1 MPTVI
6 ENIQGSAQIRAAFQ
20 PKSINTEE
28 RTVDVIFATENEVL
42 MYDWSIGRFKE
53 ILVCEDGAGDLS
65 RLNNGAPLCDTH
77 LTYSVRTVL
86 GVVVVGSARFEK
98 GQGIATIRFS
108 KRDDVTGV
116 WNDVV
121 DGILTGISVS
131 YIPIQYEEINNVEN
145 TIPTLRATKWE
156 ATEISLAPVQ
166 ADKGCLV
173 RSSSPKE
180 GQQERQVKLIRNS
193 NNNIMS
199 KPITGTETSAESR
212 AAAPVVPPVVA
223 QTETPATEIPSVQLT
238 EAESRAAQKGAAEE
252 RVRASEITKA
262 TRAAKLDV
270 AFGQKLIDD
279 GTSLEA
285 ARKLI
290 IDKMAENETA
300 APALQ
305 SGARVGKDTEDKRRE
320 SLTAALSL
328 RSGTV
333 QEKDLKAEVVAG
345 ARQYRSLSLLE
356 IAKDCLTRAGI
367 DFSLMDKMEMAQRAF
382 TSSTSDFPVLLGG
395 VIHQTLLSNYQ
406 AVADTWRNFCSIGS
420 VSDFRPYKRL
430 RMGSFSRLDKVK
442 ENGEFKNKKI
452 PDAEFESIQ
461 AETYGNIINVS
472 RQMIVND
479 DLAAF
484 SKLATMLGRAAA
496 RSIEIDV
503 YALLASNPTLEDG
516 VTLFHADHGNLVTGA
531 AMTAIVFDSMRQKM
545 ARQMDP
551 SGNDFLDLRPSILLT
566 GITQGST
573 ARVIND
579 SLYDPDAAN
588 KLQRPNLAKGI
599 FSNIIDTARI
609 AGNEYYAFAAPAEE
623 PVIEVSFLDGNQ
635 TPFLETQMGFEVDG
649 MSWKV
654 RHDYA
659 VGAVGFR
666 GVVKNPGA

>member
-1 MPTVI
+1 MPTEI
-6 ENIQGSAQIRAAFQ
+6 ENIQGSPKIRAAFQ
-20 PKSINTEE
+20 PKTINTED
-28 RTVDVIFATENEVL
+28 RTVDVVFATENEVL

-77 LTYSVRTVL
+77 DTYSVRTVL
-86 GVVVVGSARFEK
+86 GVVVSGSARFEK

-108 KRDDVTGV
+108 KREDVTGV

-131 YIPIQYEEINNVEN
+131 YIPLQYEEINNVEN

-166 ADKGCLV
+166 ADAGCLV
-173 RSSSPKE
+173 RSASKE
-180 GQQERQVKLIRNS
+180 EPGDKQVKLIRNS
-193 NNNIMS
+193 NNNEMS
-199 KPITGTETSAESR
+199 TPKTVTAAGAEGSQEN
-212 AAAPVVPPVVA
+212 APVVTPVVA
-223 QTETPATEIPSVQLT
+223 TENKTVEPVTVQPT
-238 EAESRAAQKGAAEE
+238 EAESRAAQKAVADE

-270 AFGQKLIDD
+270 SFGQTLIDN
-279 GTSLEA
+279 GTSLDN

-300 APALQ
+300 NPAIQ
-305 SGARVGKDTEDKRRE
+305 SGARVGKDSEDKRRE
-320 SLTAALSL
+320 AVTAALSL

-333 QEKDLKAEVVAG
+333 TEKDFKPEVVSA

-367 DFSLMDKMEMAQRAF
+367 DFTTLDKMEIAQRAF

-395 VIHQTLLSNYQ
+395 VVHQTLLNNYQ

-420 VSDFRPYKRL
+420 VSDFRPHKRL

-442 ENGEFKNKKI
+442 ENGEFKNKAI
-452 PDAEFESIQ
+452 SDAEFEQIE

-472 RQMIVND
+472 RKMIVND

-484 SKLATMLGRAAA
+484 SKLAQILGRAAA

-503 YALLASNPTLEDG
+503 YQLLADNPALEDG
-516 VTLFHADHGNLVTGA
+516 VALFHADHGNLVTGS
-531 AMTAIVFDSMRQKM
+531 AMTAIVFDEMRQAM
-545 ARQMDP
+545 ALQMDP
-551 SGNDFLDLRPSILLT
+551 DSNDYLDLRPAVLLT
-566 GITQGST
+566 GIKWGST
-573 ARVIND
+573 ARLIND
-579 SLYDPDAAN
+579 SAYDPDAAN
-588 KLQRPNLAKGI
+588 KLQRPNIAKGI
-599 FSNIIDTARI
+599 FKNVVDTARI
-609 AGNEYYAFAAPAEE
+609 PGNPYYAFADPAEE

-635 TPFLETQMGFEVDG
+635 TPFLETQMGFQVDG

-654 RHDYA
+654 RHDYG
-659 VGAVGFR
+659 VGAVGYR
-666 GVVKNPGA
+666 GVVKNPGL